1 MPRTVELEDTN
12 PATLRRIMPSS
23 AMSSLVRS
31 HNWAKTSLGLLE
43 HWSDTLIAVTNLMLS
58 SPTPTALYLGPDFI
72 SLYND
77 AYRVFLGS
85 KHPDA
90 LGLPAARVWNEAWPI
105 MGPQFGACFLFG
117 ESVSRD
123 HHLMPLETNGMAEDE
138 YCHYC
143 LTPVHEDGSIC
154 GIFITCHSTTSGVMA
169 LRALRKSEE
178 RTAHV
183 LESVSDAVLVADD
196 HACVTHMNRLA
207 EELTGWT
214 RQEALGRPMQEVF
227 RLADGSPQMSASWLL
242 RPKAAEHQLA
252 LVTKTGRV
260 LPIEDGTA
268 EGLAWYGIH
277 DARVVVFR
285 DLAKKRAAEEG
296 RDKYNELKAIYET
309 ASVGLAMID
318 VVNSRCV
325 RVNPKL
331 AEMLETPL
339 EEVTGT
345 SVFDL
350 AREVAGL
357 REALETAA
365 RNIPVIGKVVQVLL
379 ANHPDVTRY
388 WQMDFI
394 PVSTPDAE
402 MIARVLVVATEITGQ
417 RQMQAAL
424 IQSEK
429 LAIVG
434 RLADSIA
441 HEINNPLEAVTNLL
455 YLAGFSD
462 DLAEVKSFIQ
472 RSETELARVAVI
484 TSQTLRFHKQSDKA
498 RVVSGEE
505 LIAGI
510 LSVYHGRMI
519 NMQTKLEMRH
529 RAKVPVLCFDGEI
542 RQVCSNLITNA
553 LDAMPVRGGRLV
565 VRSRNGTD
573 WRTGREGLI
582 LTVADQGGGISRS
595 VLRKMFEPF
604 FTTKEFRGTGLGL
617 WISSE
622 IVHRHNGALRV
633 RSSQRAGRSGT
644 VFSVFLPYEAA
655 ARA

>member
-1 MPRTVELEDTN
+1 V
-12 PATLRRIMPSS
+12 
-23 AMSSLVRS
+23 
-31 HNWAKTSLGLLE
+31 
-43 HWSDTLIAVTNLMLS
+43 
-58 SPTPTALYLGPDFI
+58 
-72 SLYND
+72 
-77 AYRVFLGS
+77 
-85 KHPDA
+85 
-90 LGLPAARVWNEAWPI
+90 
-105 MGPQFGACFLFG
+105 GPQFGACYLFG
-117 ESVSRD
+117 ESISRD
-123 HHLMPLETNGMAEDE
+123 HHLLPLETNGMAEDE

-143 LTPVHEDGSIC
+143 LAPVHEDGLIR
-154 GIFITCHSTTSGVMA
+154 GIFITCHSTTNGVMTV
-169 LRALRKSEE
+169 RALRKSEE
-178 RTAHV
+178 RTLHV
-183 LESVSDAVLVADD
+183 LESVSDAVMVADD
-196 HACVTHMNRLA
+196 RACVTHMNRVA

-214 RQEALGRPMQEVF
+214 RQDALGRPMQEVF
-227 RLADGSPQMSASWLL
+227 RLAHGAPQMSASRLL
-242 RPKAAEHQLA
+242 RPKAAEDELA
-252 LVTKTGRV
+252 LVTKAGRV
-260 LPIEDGTA
+260 VPIEDGTA
-268 EGLAWYGIH
+268 EGLAWYGVH
-277 DARVVVFR
+277 DTRVVVFR
-285 DLAKKRAAEEG
+285 DLTQKRDAEVE
-296 RDKYNELKAIYET
+296 RDRYNELKAIYET

-318 VVNSRCV
+318 AFDFRYL
-325 RVNPKL
+325 RANPKL
-331 AEMLETPL
+331 AEMLDTPL
-339 EEVTGT
+339 EEVAGG
-345 SVFDL
+345 SVFNL
-350 AREVAGL
+350 TREIAGL

-365 RNIPVIGKVVQVLL
+365 TGAPVTGKIVAVVL
-379 ANHPDVTRY
+379 AKNPDAVHY

-394 PVSTPDAE
+394 PVATPDAE
-402 MIARVLVVATEITGQ
+402 IIDRVLVVAIEVTGQ
-417 RQMQAAL
+417 KQMQAAL

-455 YLAGFSD
+455 YLAGFSE

-519 NMQTKLEMRH
+519 NMQTKLELRH
-529 RAKVPVLCFDGEI
+529 RAKIPVLCFDGEI

-553 LDAMPVRGGRLV
+553 LDAMPVRGGRLA

-595 VLRKMFEPF
+595 VLSKMFEPF

>member
-1 MPRTVELEDTN
+1 
-12 PATLRRIMPSS
+12 
-23 AMSSLVRS
+23 
-31 HNWAKTSLGLLE
+31 
-43 HWSDTLIAVTNLMLS
+43 
-58 SPTPTALYLGPDFI
+58 
-72 SLYND
+72 
-77 AYRVFLGS
+77 
-85 KHPDA
+85 
-90 LGLPAARVWNEAWPI
+90 
-105 MGPQFGACFLFG
+105 LFG
-117 ESVSRD
+117 ESISRD
-123 HHLMPLETNGMAEDE
+123 HHLLPLETNGMAEDE

-143 LTPVHEDGSIC
+143 LAPVHEDGSIR
-154 GIFITCHSTTSGVMA
+154 GIFITCHSTTSGVMTV
-169 LRALRKSEE
+169 RALRKSEE

-183 LESVSDAVLVADD
+183 LESVSDAVMVADD
-196 HACVTHMNRLA
+196 HACVTHMNRVA

-242 RPKAAEHQLA
+242 RPKAADHQLA
-252 LVTKTGRV
+252 LVTKAGRV
-260 LPIEDGTA
+260 MAIEDSTA
-268 EGLAWYGIH
+268 EGLAWYGVH
-277 DARVVVFR
+277 DTRVVVFR
-285 DLAKKRAAEEG
+285 DMLLKRGAEEE
-296 RDKYNELKAIYET
+296 RDQYDELKAIYET

-350 AREVAGL
+350 ALEVAGL

-595 VLRKMFEPF
+595 VLSKMFEPF

>member
-1 MPRTVELEDTN
+1 MTV
-12 PATLRRIMPSS
+12 
-23 AMSSLVRS
+23 
-31 HNWAKTSLGLLE
+31 
-43 HWSDTLIAVTNLMLS
+43 
-58 SPTPTALYLGPDFI
+58 
-72 SLYND
+72 
-77 AYRVFLGS
+77 
-85 KHPDA
+85 
-90 LGLPAARVWNEAWPI
+90 
-105 MGPQFGACFLFG
+105 
-117 ESVSRD
+117 
-123 HHLMPLETNGMAEDE
+123 
-138 YCHYC
+138 
-143 LTPVHEDGSIC
+143 
-154 GIFITCHSTTSGVMA
+154 
-169 LRALRKSEE
+169 RALRKSEE

-183 LESVSDAVLVADD
+183 LESVSDAVMVADD
-196 HACVTHMNRLA
+196 HACVTHMNRVA

-242 RPKAAEHQLA
+242 RPKAADHQLA
-252 LVTKTGRV
+252 LVTKAGRV
-260 LPIEDGTA
+260 MAIEDSTA
-268 EGLAWYGIH
+268 EGLAWYGVH
-277 DARVVVFR
+277 DTRVVVFR
-285 DLAKKRAAEEG
+285 DMLLKRGAEEE
-296 RDKYNELKAIYET
+296 RDQYDELKAIYET

-350 AREVAGL
+350 ALEVAGL

-595 VLRKMFEPF
+595 VLSKMFEPF